1 MAYQEFVGLCL
12 ESGCSAAEKVQNPA
26 EKFYCNRGQ
35 RTRNVKENIR
45 QMKGL
50 PAIHRVGFGIR
61 MFPLSLAV
69 NNTQENNPN
78 PRSTFKYYIRKRN
91 FVGFERG
98 FGGNKT
104 MKRRNSSTTD
114 NRGPSPNP

>member
-1 MAYQEFVGLCL
+1 MKENIRQMYGIPGIRGVVL

-50 PAIHRVGFGIR
+50 PAMHRVGFGYR

-78 PRSTFKYYIRKRN
+78 PRSTFQYYIRKRN
-91 FVGFERG
+91 CGVRKGF
-98 FGGNKT
+98 
-104 MKRRNSSTTD
+104 RRK
-114 NRGPSPNP
+114 